1 MSAQY
6 HIADDAIQ
14 HRLEAADRDTTDA
27 AVNQNQQPLALTNQ
41 SSFTH
46 RWPTSSRPED
56 VFASLIPGWD
66 ATKASR
72 IRIQLLAAQT
82 EMTSESPPEFSL
94 KPTHIKGTLPR
105 KTINSSSSPT
115 ASNKRGLYHPD
126 SGGEYIQVSPDPRKA
141 KRIKSMGSDIKAM
154 SVRSTANTM
163 EDYLV
168 PSLHSFYQP
177 FNPVPG
183 YLKQRAQENHLSISS
198 EVPHSV
204 EGTPTSEQWRNS
216 WRDLQMNIDREN
228 LPLDWNPSPIHF
240 GESVTSPGTPT
251 KSHYP
256 TQLGDT
262 GMREF
267 AVIGESLVYDYSD
280 DDNYDD
286 GELECEFNLR
296 AIRKTVKDAMKPLR
310 RMQQRED
317 PASKKLQVGL
327 TVVISSYMLF
337 LTLLPGHSQ
346 NNCYEGA
353 S

>member
-1 MSAQY
+1 MFVQY
-6 HIADDAIQ
+6 RIADDAIK
-14 HRLEAADRDTTDA
+14 HRPAVADRDTTDDA
-27 AVNQNQQPLALTNQ
+27 AVNQNQQPLTFTHH
-41 SSFTH
+41 SSFTYH
-46 RWPTSSRPED
+46 WPAGSRPED

-66 ATKASR
+66 AAKASR
-72 IRIQLLAAQT
+72 IRIQLLAAQA
-82 EMTSESPPEFSL
+82 EMISESPPEFPL
-94 KPTHIKGTLPR
+94 KPTHTEGILPQ
-105 KTINSSSSPT
+105 KTINSPSGLNT
-115 ASNKRGLYHPD
+115 SNKRGLYNPD
-126 SGGEYIQVSPDPRKA
+126 SGGENIQVSLDLRKA

-154 SVRSTANTM
+154 SVRSTGNPT

-168 PSLHSFYQP
+168 PRLHSFYQP
-177 FNPVPG
+177 FNRVPG
-183 YLKQRAQENHLSISS
+183 YLKQKAQENHLPIYS

-204 EGTPTSEQWRNS
+204 EETPRSEQWRNS

-228 LPLDWNPSPIHF
+228 LPLDWNPSPINF

-280 DDNYDD
+280 DSDDNYDD
-286 GELECEFNLR
+286 GELECEFNLK
-296 AIRKTVKDAMKPLR
+296 AIRKTVKDAIKPLR

-327 TVVISSYMLF
+327 TVIYSYTLF
-337 LTLLPGHSQ
+337 LTSPLRT
-346 NNCYEGA
+346 
-353 S
+353 